1 MSLIKC
7 PECGKEISD
16 KAKACI
22 HCGFP
27 LELTTE
33 KTLEPVTK
41 QKTVA
46 SYMCNN
52 CLEMYVFEHKEGNKT
67 QHCPICGEKM
77 ELWAIEK
84 INDKTGLVDKRIT
97 PKSNVEVN
105 IPKCPT
111 CQSTNISK
119 ISKRSKAGDALA
131 FGLFALGKI
140 SKQWHCNN
148 CGSEW

>member
-1 MSLIKC
+1 MALIKC

-27 LELTTE
+27 LDE
-33 KTLEPVTK
+33 KVDTVVVPPKK

-46 SYMCNN
+46 SYMCNE
-52 CLEMYVFEHKEGNKT
+52 CLEMYTLEHKEGSKT
-67 QHCPICGEKM
+67 QHCPVCGQAM
-77 ELWAIEK
+77 ELWAIEQ

-97 PKSNVEVN
+97 PKSNLEQN
-105 IPKCPT
+105 LPRCPT
-111 CQSTNISK
+111 CQSTKIHK
-119 ISKRSKAGDALA
+119 ISKLSKAGDAI
-131 FGLFALGKI
+131 FWGVFAIGKVN
-140 SKQWHCNN
+140 KQWHCDN

>member
-1 MSLIKC
+1 MALIKC

-22 HCGFP
+22 HCGYP
-27 LELTTE
+27 LDTKVETVE
-33 KTLEPVTK
+33 VPVKK

-52 CLEMYVFEHKEGNKT
+52 CLEMYTFEHKEGNRT
-67 QHCPICGEKM
+67 QHCPMCGEAM

-84 INDKTGLVDKRIT
+84 INDQTGLVDKRIT
-97 PKSNVEVN
+97 PRSNVEQN
-105 IPKCPT
+105 LPRCPT
-111 CQSTNISK
+111 CHSTKIHK
-119 ISKRSKAGDALA
+119 ISKLSKAGDAI
-131 FGLFALGKI
+131 FWGVFAIGKVN
-140 SKQWHCNN
+140 KQWHCDN